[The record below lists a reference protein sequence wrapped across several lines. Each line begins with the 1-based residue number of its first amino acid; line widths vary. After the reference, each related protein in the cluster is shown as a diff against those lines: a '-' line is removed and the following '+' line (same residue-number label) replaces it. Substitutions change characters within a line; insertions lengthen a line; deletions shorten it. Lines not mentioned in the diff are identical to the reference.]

1 MLSNSRRK
9 VCGHGGTMNHER
21 FAEGPILGFLAL
33 AMALAV
39 MLAA

>member
-1 MLSNSRRK
+1 VRTRRNA
-9 VCGHGGTMNHER
+9 MNHER